1 MPSLSINNDHGKS
14 FTGSLVGMEPIGA
27 PTFGASSVNG
37 VYHLSLSFGLTIPDM
52 SILSSNT
59 PGQSSGIILSGTVKN
74 KTAKTKETLSVDLPV
89 LAIFGSMFI
98 SAFTLPFT
106 SIGLSN
112 PSPGDDLVVS
122 LNYSAQG
129 AYTSSVIR
137 VNLLLS

>member
-74 KTAKTKETLSVDLPV
+74 KTAKTKETLIQIVETWMSDNSDIEG
-89 LAIFGSMFI
+89 AIELGQ
-98 SAFTLPFT
+98 AALDY
-106 SIGLSN
+106 LN
-112 PSPGDDLVVS
+112 S
-122 LNYSAQG
+122 L
-129 AYTSSVIR
+129 
-137 VNLLLS
+137 